1 MGGVK
6 GTEGRMNDK
15 RVEEGK
21 KERKEGVSK
30 QIRNNKVQEA
40 QTLKRLLTA
49 SPLQTQTMTDDQI
62 QLPLLFSCLFVV
74 I

>member
-1 MGGVK
+1 MISGSK
-6 GTEGRMNDK
+6 K
-15 RVEEGK
+15 RRREEGK

-30 QIRNNKVQEA
+30 QQVQEA

-49 SPLQTQTMTDDQI
+49 SPLQTQTMTDDQL